1 MERYKYK
8 VIGGLKFVPLEDV
21 LAKKLKSKR
30 FKKAYDEEMSR
41 LQLAY
46 DVRSLRQKKGMTQKQ
61 VAKEAKMPQ
70 SVVARIES
78 GAHGLSL
85 GTLYKIAGVF
95 DREIRLVTPSKNR

>member
-1 MERYKYK
+1 MEKYK
-8 VIGGLKFVPLEDV
+8 FKNIGGLKFVSLEDV
-21 LAKKLKSKR
+21 LAKKLKNKR

-46 DVRSLRQKKGMTQKQ
+46 DVRSLRQKNGMTQKQ
-61 VAKEAKMPQ
+61 VAQKAQMPQ

-95 DREIRLVTPSKNR
+95 DREIRLVAPRKI